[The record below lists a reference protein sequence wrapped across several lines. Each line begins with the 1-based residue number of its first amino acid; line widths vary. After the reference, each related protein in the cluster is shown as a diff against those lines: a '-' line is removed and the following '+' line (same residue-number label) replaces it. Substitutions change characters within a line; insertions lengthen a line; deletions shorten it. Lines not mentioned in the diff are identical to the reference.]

1 MSTKT
6 YLYGQF
12 KRIVKLFPGIFAL
25 SVVFA
30 LTIGISG
37 YFYAKYTNYNKVF
50 SKYNVGFISDSD
62 SLLASIGLQIFKA
75 IDDSSVIV
83 NIKRYES
90 EEEGFRDL
98 HDNKIKVLAVVPNGF
113 MNDIYNRNQSPHIKI
128 YAASNRGITTVMM
141 DKLVNLLS
149 DDLVLGEAAVYAL
162 QNEMSTADF
171 SEEEKTELE
180 KGMVKE
186 YTDTLMARGE
196 LTNLNE
202 TGLGDGLSFMGFF
215 FCGIVLYYTAMQSFC
230 SISFF
235 IGGRTE
241 FFMIAKSK
249 GVNSASQVLCEFAC
263 FFLANMICGIF
274 TLISVFLVF
283 ATGLIKIS
291 DFADSLF
298 LTFLRFSFFY
308 MIVLL
313 GFTALAFL
321 LFETIRGIINKFL
334 MSFLILTG
342 FSFISGFFYP
352 RTFLPE
358 AANIIGQILPTGVA
372 YNVLAAGISGNPN
385 FLNCA
390 EIIAYTIVFIG
401 LVIAVRKVRI
411 ERCIN

>member
-1 MSTKT
+1 M
-6 YLYGQF
+6 
-12 KRIVKLFPGIFAL
+12 
-25 SVVFA
+25 
-30 LTIGISG
+30 
-37 YFYAKYTNYNKVF
+37 
-50 SKYNVGFISDSD
+50 
-62 SLLASIGLQIFKA
+62 LASIGLQIFKA

-83 NIKRYES
+83 NIKKYES

-98 HDNKIKVLAVVPNGF
+98 HDNKIKVLAVVPDGF
-113 MNDIYNRNQSPHIKI
+113 MNDIYNQNQSPHIKI

-180 KGMVKE
+180 KGMLKE

-215 FCGIVLYYTAMQSFC
+215 FCGIVLYYTVMQSFC

-263 FFLANMICGIF
+263 FFLSNMICGIF